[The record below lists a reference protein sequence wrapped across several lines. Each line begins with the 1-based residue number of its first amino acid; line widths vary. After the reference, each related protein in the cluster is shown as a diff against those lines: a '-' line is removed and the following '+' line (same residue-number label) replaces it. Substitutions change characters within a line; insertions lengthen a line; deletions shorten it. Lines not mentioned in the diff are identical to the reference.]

1 MSISHEVQ
9 FTFAYNASEQTRTYA
24 FDVAESIA
32 ADTATIKQKIQAIN
46 ASLAAGTDDGLAD
59 FFVADDYDGTGGKL
73 SSIKSAVV
81 TTTEERIIF

>member
-9 FTFAYNASEQTRTYA
+9 LTFGYNESNQTRTYA

-32 ADTATIKQKIQAIN
+32 ADYDTIKNKVKAIN

-73 SSIKSAVV
+73 SAIKSAVV
-81 TTTEERIIF
+81 ITTDERIIF